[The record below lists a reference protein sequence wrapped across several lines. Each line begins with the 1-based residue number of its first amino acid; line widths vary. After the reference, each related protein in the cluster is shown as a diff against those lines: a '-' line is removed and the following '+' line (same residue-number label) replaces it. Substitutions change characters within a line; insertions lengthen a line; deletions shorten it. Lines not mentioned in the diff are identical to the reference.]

1 MWNKETMIEEGAHLS
16 ENIIKL
22 LSDIL
27 VDRSPFF
34 LHSLGLRRYGKSISE
49 KSHFVSRTGQIA
61 SIFMLTTNV
70 LNSACQDK
78 DN

>member
-1 MWNKETMIEEGAHLS
+1 MIEDGAHLS
-16 ENIIKL
+16 ENTIKL

-49 KSHFVSRTGQIA
+49 KSHFVSRTGQLA